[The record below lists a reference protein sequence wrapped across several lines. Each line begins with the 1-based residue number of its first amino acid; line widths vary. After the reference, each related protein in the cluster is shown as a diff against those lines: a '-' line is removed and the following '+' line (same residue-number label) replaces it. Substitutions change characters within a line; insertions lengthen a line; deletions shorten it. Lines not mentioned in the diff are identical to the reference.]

1 LKVALTVLDF
11 GRTTF
16 GACTTGTAKTCL
28 RLAVEHANRRKQFG
42 RSLGDFELVKKKI
55 ARMAAYIY
63 AMEAMT
69 TVTASLI
76 DRGLE
81 DYMLET
87 AMLKVFTTEALWE
100 IVNDAFQ
107 IHGGAAYFIDRPLE
121 RILRDARINQVAEGA
136 NEVLKS
142 FIALV
147 GVRAPGLQF
156 QELQESLRH
165 PWGEWRKM
173 WVLGL
178 DRADAVMRAPRVA
191 LQSPQLHSQAHRLGR
206 AIRKFNLEVDRA
218 LIRYREEILDRQYV
232 QERLA
237 GVATELFASA
247 CVLSRWDA
255 ELQSGGSESA
265 MNGAGKNIPDLFLR
279 GSIRRIEAAFAEL
292 HDNDDEVVTRTADEV
307 LDGGGG
313 AH

>member
-1 LKVALTVLDF
+1 VQ
-11 GRTTF
+11 
-16 GACTTGTAKTCL
+16 
-28 RLAVEHANRRKQFG
+28 HAGHRKQFD
-42 RSLGDFELVKKKI
+42 RTLGEFELIKKKI
-55 ARMAAYIY
+55 AGMAAHIY

-87 AMLKVFTTEALWE
+87 AMLKVFTTEALWD

-107 IHGGAAYFIDRPLE
+107 IHGGPAYFTDRPLE
-121 RILRDARINQVAEGA
+121 RFLRDARVNQIAEGA

-147 GVRAPGLQF
+147 GMRAPGLQF
-156 QELQESLRH
+156 QELQEVLRH

-173 WVLGL
+173 WLLGI
-178 DRADAVMRAPRVA
+178 DRMDAAVRPPAVPLKHPA
-191 LQSPQLHSQAHRLGR
+191 LRGFGQRLGR
-206 AIRKFNLEVDRA
+206 SIRRFNLEVDRA
-218 LIRYREEILDRQYV
+218 LIRYREEILERQYV

-237 GVATELFASA
+237 CAAMELFASA

-255 ELQSGGSESA
+255 DLDVSDVGSCANDAAHSV
-265 MNGAGKNIPDLFLR
+265 PDLFLR
-279 GSIRRIEAAFAEL
+279 GSFRRIEQAFTEL
-292 HDNDDEVVTRTADEV
+292 HDNDDAATTATADWAMKDAGQRE
-307 LDGGGG
+307 
-313 AH
+313 